1 MNIDLY
7 SNGTVRRLINFSQW
21 MSAIHFAVIVNAN
34 ISLVIMYQMLIKNI
48 IEYKIVGICLHF
60 LERNENNGSMHTTK
74 EEKEDVNMI
83 YTSYFAQMRNF
94 PENYIPV
101 AICGGLPNW
110 YKGRWYRK
118 PAPKIGFFQEWKRTG
133 DNEYYIEHYQKEVL
147 DLLDYQKV
155 LADLQMQ
162 VPEEI
167 RATMQDSVWN
177 SKDVHLVLLCYEK
190 PTDFC
195 HRHLFAEWLSQKA
208 GIKIKEFQ
216 KEKL

>member
-1 MNIDLY
+1 
-7 SNGTVRRLINFSQW
+7 
-21 MSAIHFAVIVNAN
+21 
-34 ISLVIMYQMLIKNI
+34 MYQMLIKNI
-48 IEYKIVGICLHF
+48 IEYKIVGIYLHS
-60 LERNENNGSMHTTK
+60 LERNENNGSIRTRITGYTAE

-208 GIKIKEFQ
+208 GIKIEEFQ

>member
-7 SNGTVRRLINFSQW
+7 SNGTVRKLINFSQW

-34 ISLVIMYQMLIKNI
+34 ISWVIMYQMLIKNI
-48 IEYKIVGICLHF
+48 IEYKIVGIYLHS
-60 LERNENNGSMHTTK
+60 LERNENNTTE

-94 PENYIPV
+94 PKNYIPV

-110 YKGRWYRK
+110 YKGAWYRK

-155 LADLQMQ
+155 LTDLQMQ

-167 RATMQDSVWN
+167 RTTMQSPVWT
-177 SKDVHLVLLCYEK
+177 SPDVHLVLLCYEK

-208 GIKIKEFQ
+208 GIKIEEFQ

>member
-1 MNIDLY
+1 
-7 SNGTVRRLINFSQW
+7 
-21 MSAIHFAVIVNAN
+21 
-34 ISLVIMYQMLIKNI
+34 MLIKNI
-48 IEYKIVGICLHF
+48 IEYKIVCIYLHS
-60 LERNENNGSMHTTK
+60 LEMNDNNGSMHTTK

-94 PENYIPV
+94 PKNYIPV

-110 YKGRWYRK
+110 YKGAWYRK

-147 DLLDYQKV
+147 DLLDYQNV

-208 GIKIKEFQ
+208 GIKIEEFQ

>member
-1 MNIDLY
+1 MVVCILP
-7 SNGTVRRLINFSQW
+7 
-21 MSAIHFAVIVNAN
+21 
-34 ISLVIMYQMLIKNI
+34 K
-48 IEYKIVGICLHF
+48 K
-60 LERNENNGSMHTTK
+60 K
-74 EEKEDVNMI
+74 KEDVNMI

-110 YKGRWYRK
+110 YKGKWYRK
-118 PAPKIGFFQEWKRTG
+118 PAPKIGLFQEWKRTG

-208 GIKIKEFQ
+208 GIEIEEFQ

>member
-1 MNIDLY
+1 
-7 SNGTVRRLINFSQW
+7 

-34 ISLVIMYQMLIKNI
+34 ISWVIMYQMLIKNI
-48 IEYKIVGICLHF
+48 IEYKIVGIYLHS
-60 LERNENNGSMHTTK
+60 LERNENNGSMHITE

-195 HRHLFAEWLSQKA
+195 HRHLFAKWLSQKA
-208 GIKIKEFQ
+208 GIKIEEFQ
-216 KEKL
+216 KERL